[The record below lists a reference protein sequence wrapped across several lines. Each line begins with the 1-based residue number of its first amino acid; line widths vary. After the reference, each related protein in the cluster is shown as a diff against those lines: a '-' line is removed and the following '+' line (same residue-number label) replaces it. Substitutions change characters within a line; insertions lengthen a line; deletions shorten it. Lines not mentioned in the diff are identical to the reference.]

1 MLKVSAWLK
10 LVLWEATVQVFL
22 GKGVLKICSIF
33 TGEHPC
39 RSVISINLPWKVSQ
53 SSQGKRNGAFSLGTL
68 GAFQNSRNF
77 EKTLK
82 RLLLSIWKQLFT
94 YFRITSI
101 YVYGNNVEMLKVP
114 IWLKLVLWEA
124 ATETAIEI
132 TLRHWCSPENLL
144 HIFRKHFPKNTSG
157 WLLLSFE
164 GPLKT
169 LSKRYFLSY
178 KYCLPIS
185 LYCLTKHMARQE
197 MICIVSKP

>member
-1 MLKVSAWLK
+1 M
-10 LVLWEATVQVFL
+10 FL
-22 GKGVLKICSIF
+22 GKGVLKVCSIF

-39 RSVISINLPWKVSQ
+39 RSVVSINLPWKVPKVPREN
-53 SSQGKRNGAFSLGTL
+53 GMELFPWELWEPFRTAVTLRKRWNDCFV
-68 GAFQNSRNF
+68 
-77 EKTLK
+77 
-82 RLLLSIWKQLFT
+82 LSIWKQLFT

-101 YVYGNNVEMLKVP
+101 YVYGNNAEMLKVP

-132 TLRHWCSPENLL
+132 TLWHWCSPENLL
-144 HIFRKHFPKNTSG
+144 HIFRKYFPKNTSG

-197 MICIVSKP
+197 MICMVSKP